1 MKQTGNA
8 SGASWCDGDLL
19 NIFLRPGHFYM
30 EKNVNV
36 CRGKYLKSTALGKVL
51 INTNIYGPI

>member
-8 SGASWCDGDLL
+8 SGALWCHGDLL
-19 NIFLRPGHFYM
+19 NIFSRPGHFHM
-30 EKNVNV
+30 EKNVNF
-36 CRGKYLKSTALGKVL
+36 CPGKYLKSSDIGKVL